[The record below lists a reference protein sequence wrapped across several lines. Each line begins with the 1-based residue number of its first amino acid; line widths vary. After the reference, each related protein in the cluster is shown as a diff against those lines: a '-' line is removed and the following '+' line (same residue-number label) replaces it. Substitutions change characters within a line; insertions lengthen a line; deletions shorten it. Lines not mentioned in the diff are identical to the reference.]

1 MVKKILII
9 FYLLFFYFSFG
20 QDSTNTYGQLNEL
33 VLTEKNGKIEIEME
47 KNPEFYKGNSS
58 FQNMIQKKFKMRKV
72 LNTGKKESCE
82 VTFVVER
89 DGSVSGVEAFGTNE
103 ELNNEAVRSVL
114 KIKGN
119 WIPGEVNGMKVRG
132 RMKFPI
138 SIDFTQNNN

>member
-1 MVKKILII
+1 MKKISFI
-9 FYLLFFYFSFG
+9 FCLFAFYFAFG
-20 QDSTNTYGQLNEL
+20 QDSTKISGQLNEL

-47 KNPEFYKGNSS
+47 KTPEFYKGNAT
-58 FQNMIQKKFKMRKV
+58 FQKMVQKKFKMRKV
-72 LNTGKKESCE
+72 LNTGKKESCQ

-89 DGSVSGVEAFGTNE
+89 DGSLSDIEAFGSNE

-119 WIPGEVNGMKVRG
+119 WIPGEVNGAKVRG

-138 SIDFTQNNN
+138 TLDFTKKNN

>member
-1 MVKKILII
+1 
-9 FYLLFFYFSFG
+9 
-20 QDSTNTYGQLNEL
+20 
-33 VLTEKNGKIEIEME
+33 
-47 KNPEFYKGNSS
+47 
-58 FQNMIQKKFKMRKV
+58 MRKV